1 MAPPRKKKPS
11 RNDPQQTTKYSYIL
25 GDQLH
30 LVNQTN
36 SAAKENQLSETEQGS
51 FRAGGRRSTDRDTFD
66 LYLCWDSLSAR
77 VQDVTILVCKGQTDA
92 EIASRLYL
100 SISTVKSYLQH
111 IFFKARVR
119 NRRELLLKFVN
130 FNFPRNTPPHL

>member
-1 MAPPRKKKPS
+1 MVPPRKNKPS
-11 RNDPQQTTKYSYIL
+11 RKDPQQTTKYSYVL

-30 LVNQTN
+30 LVNHTN

-66 LYLCWDSLSAR
+66 LYLCWESLSAR
-77 VQDVTILVCKGQTDA
+77 EQDVTILVCRGQSDA

-111 IFFKARVR
+111 IFFKAHVP
-119 NRRELLLKFVN
+119 NRKQLMARFAK
-130 FNFPRNTPPHL
+130 FNFPRDIPHR

>member
-25 GDQLH
+25 GDPLR
-30 LVNQTN
+30 LVDQTDLD
-36 SAAKENQLSETEQGS
+36 AEENRSNNTYPLS
-51 FRAGGRRSTDRDTFD
+51 GGRRSTDKATFD
-66 LYLCWDSLSAR
+66 LYLCWESLSAR
-77 VQDVTILVCKGQTDA
+77 EQDVTILVCRGLTDA
-92 EIASRLYL
+92 GIASQLRL

-130 FNFPRNTPPHL
+130 FNFARNTPPHL